1 MQAGELPAEA
11 VGRSRV
17 LHIQPV
23 GQPNAS
29 QPKQGGQVFHQGRH
43 MRVRVAVE
51 RAEQFGQGKIA
62 PDHRQDSQ
70 HHQGHGHDLGRFMN
84 MVGNLGIRTV
94 FSPKRDKE

>member
-1 MQAGELPAEA
+1 
-11 VGRSRV
+11 
-17 LHIQPV
+17 
-23 GQPNAS
+23 
-29 QPKQGGQVFHQGRH
+29 